1 MSGRSVGFRP
11 TTTTGGGGGTTR
23 GGKATTIF
31 GGGGGK
37 YPVGKA
43 RVPPPPEAGDV

>member
-11 TTTTGGGGGTTR
+11 TGGGGGTTR

-31 GGGGGK
+31 GGGGCGK